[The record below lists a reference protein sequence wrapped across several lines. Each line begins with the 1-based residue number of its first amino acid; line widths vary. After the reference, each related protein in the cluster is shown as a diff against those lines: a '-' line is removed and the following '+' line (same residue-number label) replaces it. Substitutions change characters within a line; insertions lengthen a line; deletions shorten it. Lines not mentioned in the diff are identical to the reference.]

1 MNDINNYKIYYK
13 SIPLG
18 ILIFVI
24 VAFTLPSKLNRHIPE
39 KSTIYVVDTVYNYVD
54 TLTIKTKQPN
64 FQMNTS
70 KSARMILGS
79 LDDSSSY
86 SNFLLNR
93 NPKLLL
99 WIMAQAMGLSLSYA
113 LLPFLIRIFSSLSTS
128 RNRKIIALGVS
139 FLGVLL
145 LLGINNFSQRDIVFT
160 PPAIMEK
167 TGVMFGDDAWIMP
180 IIVILYLIPAWLALA
195 ANILL
200 GIESIEKKSDTE
212 FERVHEFR
220 TKYLFVL
227 RSASIILVFGIITTS
242 LLQQSILAVIGE
254 KYTILFPDEF
264 VIVYSLNF
272 TFFLVVFYLPV
283 GYLIL
288 IQNLQQE
295 SKSERSKEKK
305 FDFRMLELLIST
317 FAPIL
322 TGIMVEVF
330 K

>member
-18 ILIFVI
+18 ILVFVI
-24 VAFTLPSKLNRHIPE
+24 VAFTLPSKLNRHIPA
-39 KSTIYVVDTVYNYVD
+39 KSKIYVVDTVYNYVD
-54 TLTIKTKQPN
+54 TFTITTKRPN

-70 KSARMILGS
+70 KPARMKLGS
-79 LDDSSSY
+79 LDDSLSY

-99 WIMAQAMGLSLSYA
+99 WIMAQAMGLSLCYA

-167 TGVMFGDDAWIMP
+167 TGVMFGDDTWIMP

-200 GIESIEKKSDTE
+200 GIESIEKKSDAV

-220 TKYLFVL
+220 IKYLFVL

-254 KYTILFPDEF
+254 K
-264 VIVYSLNF
+264 
-272 TFFLVVFYLPV
+272 LPSCS
-283 GYLIL
+283 
-288 IQNLQQE
+288 QMNL
-295 SKSERSKEKK
+295 
-305 FDFRMLELLIST
+305 
-317 FAPIL
+317 
-322 TGIMVEVF
+322 
-330 K
+330 